1 MSDSADQFSLDRN
14 RVTEEVKYRAVGVN
28 SRSQFFVASWG
39 FRPAQGNP
47 NAHGIEAGPDT
58 VVNTEETAPGD
69 ITVDPYFHLIK
80 RDPELSCPD
89 LISDRLART

>member
-1 MSDSADQFSLDRN
+1 VEIERDRWSLSDSAHQFSLDRN

-39 FRPAQGNP
+39 FRPIQVNP

-58 VVNTEETAPGD
+58 VVDTQESAQVD
-69 ITVDPYFHLIK
+69 VTVDAYST
-80 RDPELSCPD
+80 LSSVIP
-89 LISDRLART
+89 S